1 MAMDRWLCRPYT
13 EKLLGEG
20 KSGEWCEMKRTGT
33 DRKKEIGGNW
43 GSDGKFCSWGSETER
58 QGQKHNNGGKLRE
71 KREIERKKMTE
82 KDNGTE
88 RCQEEE
94 III

>member
-43 GSDGKFCSWGSETER
+43 GSDGKFCS
-58 QGQKHNNGGKLRE
+58 
-71 KREIERKKMTE
+71 
-82 KDNGTE
+82 
-88 RCQEEE
+88 
-94 III
+94 